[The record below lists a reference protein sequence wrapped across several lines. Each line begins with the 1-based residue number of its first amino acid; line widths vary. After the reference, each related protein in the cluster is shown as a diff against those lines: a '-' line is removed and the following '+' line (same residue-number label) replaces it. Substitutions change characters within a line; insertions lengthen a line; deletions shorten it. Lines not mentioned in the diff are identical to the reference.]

1 MTCIVLRGNVVQMTF
16 YASQES
22 CLTVHMSFGSEVVAT
37 RFNGRKERVNI
48 MTGISHVSAVICYP

>member
-1 MTCIVLRGNVVQMTF
+1 MTF

-22 CLTVHMSFGSEVVAT
+22 CLTVYMSFGSEVVAT